1 METLPQSFWVMY
13 TIFFIVCLLMGIIY
27 WVVQRY
33 SAFAVIAIVMSLII
47 PLVAFIYFV
56 QRPEDI
62 HEYAYLKEQLKSG
75 DNWAKFL
82 SIGYLYLMGWL
93 LLLLKDLFVYLYR
106 LPYIHNKLQPLWEK
120 RTVLLDKL
128 PSFKKQKEEE
138 IIEEKKVDSN

>member
-33 SAFAVIAIVMSLII
+33 SVLAVIAIAMSLII

-56 QRPEDI
+56 QRPEGI
-62 HEYAYLKEQLKSG
+62 HEYAYFKEQLKSG
-75 DNWAKFL
+75 DNWATLL
-82 SIGYLYLMGWL
+82 SVGYLYLIAWF

-106 LPYIHNKLQPLWEK
+106 LPSIHNKLQSLWEK
-120 RTVLLDKL
+120 RVILLEKI

-138 IIEEKKVDSN
+138 IIEDLI